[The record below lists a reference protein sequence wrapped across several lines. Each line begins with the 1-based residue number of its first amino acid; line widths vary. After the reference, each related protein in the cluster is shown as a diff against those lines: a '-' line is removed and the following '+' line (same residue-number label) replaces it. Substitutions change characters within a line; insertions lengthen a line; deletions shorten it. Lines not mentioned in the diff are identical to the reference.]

1 LFYFGCYVTIQASL
15 FWRFF
20 PQITFRMGDTVGIF
34 LLLSFLAWLR
44 RRQALFMLLPFLVFS
59 LLAWGDRVVW
69 PEGLNCGSDDDFLC
83 IPDRWP
89 WSIDYVI
96 R

>member
-1 LFYFGCYVTIQASL
+1 MLVVLFRLLRDDSSL
-15 FWRFF
+15 FVLALFS
-20 PQITFRMGDTVGIF
+20 TDGIF

-44 RRQALFMLLPFLVFS
+44 RRQALFMLLPLLIFS
-59 LLAWGDRVVW
+59 LLVWGDRVLW